1 MIALVTGATGLLGTH
16 VMLELLSQGTR
27 VRALY
32 RAQSDRKTVYDV
44 FAFYRSEGLYSS
56 IEWAEGDV
64 EDVSALA
71 AAMEGCHTVYHCAAI
86 VSYHRSDR
94 KQMYHI
100 NIEGTAN
107 VVNVALEMKVK
118 HLCHVSSI
126 AAIGRTHNGQ
136 HLTESDEW
144 AESPLNTHY
153 GITKYLSE
161 MEVWR
166 GIQEG
171 LPAVIVNPG
180 LIFGP
185 GDSNRSSTS
194 IFRKIDEG
202 LPAYPPG
209 GTGFVG
215 VTDVARIMVQLVN
228 QGITNERFIVVSDN
242 KTMAEV
248 FSEIGGYLGK
258 APQPRIATPTL
269 LFLGRLAE
277 TCEEWFTGKKAL
289 ITKET
294 TRNAQLRFFFDS
306 SKVVKTLNYTFE
318 PLRQSIEQGAAF
330 YKNQR

>member
-1 MIALVTGATGLLGTH
+1 
-16 VMLELLSQGTR
+16 MLELLSQGTP

-32 RAQSDRKTVYDV
+32 RAQSDRKTVHDV

-56 IEWAEGDV
+56 IEWAEGEV

-71 AAMEGCHTVYHCAAI
+71 MAMEGCHTVYHCAAI

-107 VVNVALEMKVK
+107 VVNVALEMKIK

-144 AESPLNTHY
+144 AESQLNTHY

-228 QGITNERFIVVSDN
+228 QGITNERYIVVSDN

-248 FSEIGGYLGK
+248 FSDIGRYLGK

-269 LFLGRLAE
+269 LFLGRIAE
-277 TCEEWFTGKKAL
+277 ACKERFTGKKAL

-294 TRNAQLRFFFDS
+294 TRNAQLRFYFDS
-306 SKVVKTLNYTFE
+306 SKVKKALNYTFE
-318 PLRQSIEQGAAF
+318 PLQQSIEQGAAF
-330 YKNQR
+330 YTSHH

>member
-16 VMLELLSQGTR
+16 VMLELLSQGIA
-27 VRALY
+27 VRGMY
-32 RAQSDRKTVYDV
+32 RPWSDRKTVRDV

-56 IEWAEGDV
+56 IEWVEGDV
-64 EDVSALA
+64 EDVTLLQE
-71 AAMEGCHTVYHCAAI
+71 AMAGCDVVYHCAAI

-94 KQMYHI
+94 KRMYHI

-107 VVNVALEMKVK
+107 VVNVALALHVK

-126 AAIGRTHNGQ
+126 AAIGRMHNGQ
-136 HLTESDEW
+136 HLTENDEW

-185 GDSNRSSTS
+185 GDSRRSSTS
-194 IFRKIDEG
+194 IFSKLDEG
-202 LPAYPPG
+202 IPAYPPG

-215 VTDVARIMVQLVN
+215 VTDVARIMVKLVQ
-228 QGITNERFIVVSDN
+228 QGITNERYIVVSDN
-242 KTMAEV
+242 RSMAEV
-248 FSEIGGYLGK
+248 FSEVSRCLGK
-258 APQPRIATPTL
+258 PVQTRIATPSL
-269 LFLGRLAE
+269 LFIGRVVE
-277 TCEEWFTGKKAL
+277 TIKEWLTRKKAL
-289 ITKET
+289 VTRET
-294 TRNAQLRFFFDS
+294 TRNAQLRFYFDS
-306 SKVVKTLNYTFE
+306 SKVKKALNYTFE
-318 PLRQSIEQGAAF
+318 PLQQSIEQGAAF